1 MDSYTLT
8 TLIILRIVADGGV
21 SVLDWMHG
29 CDVDD
34 AAPLCVIL
42 PGLTGDSSCDYVK
55 YLALAASG
63 RCRVVVAN
71 HRGAANKLETA
82 RMYSAA
88 ATEDISFVIDTL
100 HHAHPVAPI
109 IAVGI
114 SLGGI
119 ILTKY
124 LGQRAASTPVTAAL

>member
-1 MDSYTLT
+1 M
-8 TLIILRIVADGGV
+8 RGAQA
-21 SVLDWMHG
+21 
-29 CDVDD
+29 DD

-55 YLALAASG
+55 YLALAAAPQ
-63 RCRVVVAN
+63 CRVVVAN
-71 HRGAANKLETA
+71 HRGATNRLETA

-88 ATEDISFVIDTL
+88 AIEDICFVIDTL
-100 HHAHPVAPI
+100 HQRHPAAPI
-109 IAVGI
+109 IAAGI

-124 LGQRAASTPVTAAL
+124 LGQRADTTPVTAAL